1 MSNRAKNSAAMI
13 VYCSGVSMPKVLLYI
28 SMLFFTLN
36 GIAQGNS
43 SDLLV
48 EKLAELPVISDN
60 DKSLG
65 YAGMYGGKISDVILA
80 MGGANFPEGKPWEGG
95 KKLWSDYIF
104 LYKNGKWEISEVRLP
119 QAMGYGASVP
129 LDNGI
134 LCIGG
139 NNGNGVSDKVFL
151 VAVDTKSHKI
161 SIQPYPSLPVPLA
174 NLAAV
179 RKGESIYVIGG
190 NDDSKSYSS
199 FFKLEL
205 GSSSWE
211 KLEDMPGLGRSF
223 HSVAIQES
231 SFSEKLFVFG
241 GRSMGM
247 AKPTPL
253 LSSYTAYDLKNKK
266 WDSLNPIA
274 IDGKRINLM
283 ANSSFAMGTMS
294 ILLFGGDTGT
304 LFTRLENLD
313 LKLNAA
319 KDSMLYSSYK
329 TEKERILTNH
339 PGFSNLVYSFN
350 TITSKWSVYDTIKNL
365 PVTTLAFAHDDA
377 LYMVSG
383 ELKPGVRSPKF
394 VKFKSQQSTEA
405 FGLVNYIIL
414 GLYLLASVFIGLYF
428 TNKQKSTDD
437 YFKGGGRVPWWASGL
452 SVFGTLLSALTF
464 MAIPAKAFL
473 TDWSYFLLNMAAI
486 LIVPVIAFY
495 FIPYF
500 NRLKINTA
508 YEFLESR
515 FNYTARAL
523 GSISFILFQI
533 GRVGIILL
541 LPSLAISIVTGI
553 PVEVSIMIMG
563 LLCMVYTAFGGIEA
577 VIWTDVLQVIVLLF
591 GSLLSIFWILFQG
604 DISIGEAYD
613 LGMKH
618 QKFNIIDWD
627 LDFTSATFWVVML
640 GGLAS
645 ALITQGTDQTIVQRY
660 LTSSSVKDAQKT
672 LYTNAV
678 LTLPATIIF
687 FGIGTLLFVFYS
699 KMPEKL
705 PPDIQ
710 NNDSL
715 FPWYIVHELPAG
727 VSGLLIAGI
736 FSGAMSSI
744 SSSLNSISTAFCND
758 FYQRIYPR
766 TSDLKLLRI
775 ARLITIL
782 VGVIG
787 VLFALWMA
795 NSNIKSLWDQFYK
808 VLGLITGGLGGM
820 FLLGIFTKKANAMG
834 TLSGVIISAI
844 AVWYASSFTN
854 IHFLLYSFIGLVF
867 SFIFGYLLSLLFQ
880 NKKVIT
886 N

>member
-1 MSNRAKNSAAMI
+1 
-13 VYCSGVSMPKVLLYI
+13 
-28 SMLFFTLN
+28 
-36 GIAQGNS
+36 
-43 SDLLV
+43 
-48 EKLAELPVISDN
+48 
-60 DKSLG
+60 
-65 YAGMYGGKISDVILA
+65 
-80 MGGANFPEGKPWEGG
+80 
-95 KKLWSDYIF
+95 
-104 LYKNGKWEISEVRLP
+104 
-119 QAMGYGASVP
+119 
-129 LDNGI
+129 
-134 LCIGG
+134 
-139 NNGNGVSDKVFL
+139 
-151 VAVDTKSHKI
+151 
-161 SIQPYPSLPVPLA
+161 
-174 NLAAV
+174 
-179 RKGESIYVIGG
+179 
-190 NDDSKSYSS
+190 
-199 FFKLEL
+199 
-205 GSSSWE
+205 
-211 KLEDMPGLGRSF
+211 RSF

-329 TEKERILTNH
+329 TEKERILINH

-394 VKFKSQQSTEA
+394 VKFKSRQSTEA

-604 DISIGEAYD
+604 DISIGGAYD

-844 AVWYASSFTN
+844 AVW
-854 IHFLLYSFIGLVF
+854 
-867 SFIFGYLLSLLFQ
+867 
-880 NKKVIT
+880 
-886 N
+886 